1 MKNGRVILEQSKK
14 YDSFYLYD
22 ESRILKNTTRL
33 KRDFNTFEFF
43 YSLKTNPAPA
53 VAACVL
59 AQGFGADAASLAE
72 VRLAHS
78 LGVSADRIQYSA
90 PGKSTADLSGAL
102 GISTL
107 IADSMG
113 EVLRIQEIAESKGT
127 VAEIGV
133 RINPDFTFSGSG
145 GVPSKFGVDEEQ
157 ALATASEWN
166 QLPNVRIVGIHV
178 HSRSQELD
186 AKVLERYYQ
195 RMFQLTGVFQ
205 ETFGH
210 ALKFVNMGSGFG
222 IPYSNQDQPLD
233 TAYLGGRVAELTKQ
247 FREKLP
253 GVRIIVET
261 GRYAVCESGCYVTKV
276 MDRKESMGTTFVVLA
291 NTLNGFIRPCI
302 AQLVANYSND
312 DVPAASEPLYTGKD
326 SFRISALTDET
337 ETETVTLVGN
347 LCTAT
352 DIVAKNITMPKLKRG
367 DVVVFSNA
375 GSYAA
380 VLSPIQF
387 SSQKAPA
394 QLFLSRDGTVSDA
407 AANPNS

>member
-1 MKNGRVILEQSKK
+1 MKNGRVILEQSEK
-14 YDSFYLYD
+14 YDCFYLYD
-22 ESRILKNTTRL
+22 ESRIIENTTRL
-33 KRDFNTFEFF
+33 KRDFNSVEFL

-53 VAACVL
+53 VVACVL

-72 VRLAHS
+72 ARMAHS
-78 LGVSADRIQYSA
+78 LGVSADRILYSA
-90 PGKSTADLSGAL
+90 PGKSTADLDGAI

-107 IADSMG
+107 IADSVG

-127 VAEIGV
+127 VAEIGI
-133 RINPDFTFSGSG
+133 RINPDFTFSGDG
-145 GVPSKFGVDEEQ
+145 GVPSKFGIDEKQ
-157 ALATASEWN
+157 ALEAVLEWN

-186 AKVLERYYQ
+186 ANVLECYYQ
-195 RMFQLTGVFQ
+195 RMLHLAGVFQ
-205 ETFGH
+205 ETLGH

-222 IPYSNQDQPLD
+222 VPYSKWDQPLD

-247 FREKLP
+247 FREKIP

-261 GRYAVCESGCYVTKV
+261 GRYAVCESGCYATKV

-302 AQLVANYSND
+302 AQLVASYSND
-312 DVPAASEPLYTGKD
+312 DAPAPSEPLFTGKD
-326 SFRISALTDET
+326 TYRITALTDET

-352 DIVAKNITMPKLKRG
+352 DVAAKNITMPKLKRG

-407 AANPNS
+407 AGK